1 MARLDLAVVSY
12 FSPSDFAGGAETIA
26 WSEAE
31 LLSRSRR
38 VAFMSTSPPV
48 QAPFDQLRLG
58 AWTRRWSL
66 IREDRSWIEL
76 AVFHLL
82 SLFNPAVFLAS
93 LVVLARARPRIVH
106 THNLFALSPAIWLA
120 ARLTGAK
127 VVHTHHD
134 LWLLCERATMTN
146 PDGTPCHE
154 KTPTCRVCQWLRAP
168 KRGQLA
174 LVSAEIFPSSW
185 LKSRLRRRGA
195 IIRSFTRLFSRSS
208 APREGRIVY
217 IGALTPHKG
226 VKILIEAFTKASGSS
241 PVALELVIAGAG
253 PLAAAVADA
262 ARVTANITYVGLV
275 DADVRDNLLREASAV
290 VIPSTW
296 SEASPVV
303 FFEALAAGLPV
314 IASDIGSLS
323 ELATFGNTILVP
335 PGDADALVDAI
346 RQIAENGE
354 RTAQLRSAARR
365 NLQVASPERFRQE
378 VEELLDRVS
387 SEQ

>member
-1 MARLDLAVVSY
+1 
-12 FSPSDFAGGAETIA
+12 
-26 WSEAE
+26 
-31 LLSRSRR
+31 
-38 VAFMSTSPPV
+38 
-48 QAPFDQLRLG
+48 
-58 AWTRRWSL
+58 
-66 IREDRSWIEL
+66 
-76 AVFHLL
+76 
-82 SLFNPAVFLAS
+82 
-93 LVVLARARPRIVH
+93 
-106 THNLFALSPAIWLA
+106 
-120 ARLTGAK
+120 
-127 VVHTHHD
+127 
-134 LWLLCERATMTN
+134 
-146 PDGTPCHE
+146 
-154 KTPTCRVCQWLRAP
+154 
-168 KRGQLA
+168 
-174 LVSAEIFPSSW
+174 
-185 LKSRLRRRGA
+185 
-195 IIRSFTRLFSRSS
+195 
-208 APREGRIVY
+208 VY